1 MTTTEPAR
9 KTSENANFPWGNKQ
23 VCYFAAGQGEPVQLH
38 YVKDRK
44 LGLLRAAKGEI
55 TIYAVWPGQYRSDL
69 FVVDDLEPLAR
80 AWKAPLDA
88 TLSMRG
94 PCPVPPSTRLWC
106 WTKRPDR
113 SYPPVRERHPPCRS
127 RWPARAILHRRAG
140 ESGGEFAEV
149 AFRQLRHQPA
159 LLQAEPKQRVA
170 HDAA

>member
-1 MTTTEPAR
+1 MTSTEPAR

-69 FVVDDLEPLAR
+69 FVVDDLEPLAG

-88 TLSMRG
+88 TLSALQIKMSREWLAEG
-94 PCPVPPSTRLWC
+94 RSVAEIADAWSVPCSTIH
-106 WTKRPDR
+106 
-113 SYPPVRERHPPCRS
+113 E
-127 RWPARAILHRRAG
+127 
-140 ESGGEFAEV
+140 
-149 AFRQLRHQPA
+149 A
-159 LLQAEPKQRVA
+159 LVLDQAA
-170 HDAA
+170 